1 MGRKGL
7 LIKQFLN
14 NAFVTTAIVLIVLS
28 VVALWYDGTMIC
40 ISTIFETLL
49 LSVVCEVIKHMMYKI
64 DIANIYLGILL
75 HYLLVL
81 AAVLIFGYVFNW
93 VNQLPVYV
101 LAGMCGVVLILCCYL
116 DISRV
121 KADIDEINVTNQD
134 ALTLIDAHSSA
145 SLLRLVSLIAMPPK
159 IIEISYA
166 SSA

>member
-1 MGRKGL
+1 MSL
-7 LIKQFLN
+7 LYHVNMYLEFLIL
-14 NAFVTTAIVLIVLS
+14 ACTIYILAPS

-81 AAVLIFGYVFNW
+81 AAVLIFGYAFNW
-93 VNQLPVYV
+93 VNPLPVYV

-121 KADIDEINVTNQD
+121 KADIDEINGLCEN
-134 ALTLIDAHSSA
+134 
-145 SLLRLVSLIAMPPK
+145 RL
-159 IIEISYA
+159 
-166 SSA
+166 

>member
-1 MGRKGL
+1 MPL
-7 LIKQFLN
+7 LYHAYVYLEFLIL
-14 NAFVTTAIVLIVLS
+14 ACTIYILAPS

-49 LSVVCEVIKHMMYKI
+49 LSAVCEVIKHIMYKI

-81 AAVLIFGYVFNW
+81 AAVLIFGYAFNW

-101 LAGMCGVVLILCCYL
+101 LVGMCGAVLILCCYL

-121 KADIDEINVTNQD
+121 KADIDEINGLCEN
-134 ALTLIDAHSSA
+134 
-145 SLLRLVSLIAMPPK
+145 RL
-159 IIEISYA
+159 
-166 SSA
+166 

>member
-1 MGRKGL
+1 MGRKRL

-14 NAFVTTAIVLIVLS
+14 NVFVTTAIVLIVLS

-49 LSVVCEVIKHMMYKI
+49 LSAVCEVIKHMMYKI

-81 AAVLIFGYVFNW
+81 AAVLIFGYAFNW
-93 VNQLPVYV
+93 GNQLPVYV
-101 LAGMCGVVLILCCYL
+101 LAGMCGGVLILCCYL

-121 KADIDEINVTNQD
+121 KADIDEINGLCEN
-134 ALTLIDAHSSA
+134 
-145 SLLRLVSLIAMPPK
+145 RL
-159 IIEISYA
+159 
-166 SSA
+166 

>member
-28 VVALWYDGTMIC
+28 VVALWYDGTM
-40 ISTIFETLL
+40 TIFETLL

-81 AAVLIFGYVFNW
+81 AAVLIFGYAFNW
-93 VNQLPVYV
+93 GNQLPVYV

-121 KADIDEINVTNQD
+121 KADIDEINGLCENRV
-134 ALTLIDAHSSA
+134 
-145 SLLRLVSLIAMPPK
+145 
-159 IIEISYA
+159 
-166 SSA
+166 

>member
-81 AAVLIFGYVFNW
+81 AAVLIFGYAFNWMQVVEMQQKLEAVLIFGYAFNW

-121 KADIDEINVTNQD
+121 KADIDEINGLCENRV
-134 ALTLIDAHSSA
+134 
-145 SLLRLVSLIAMPPK
+145 
-159 IIEISYA
+159 
-166 SSA
+166 

>member
-81 AAVLIFGYVFNW
+81 AAVLIFGYAFNW
-93 VNQLPVYV
+93 VNQLV
-101 LAGMCGVVLILCCYL
+101 LDNNLVFVL
-116 DISRV
+116 
-121 KADIDEINVTNQD
+121 
-134 ALTLIDAHSSA
+134 LIPDHPQKIYSS
-145 SLLRLVSLIAMPPK
+145 SLYP
-159 IIEISYA
+159 
-166 SSA
+166 

>member
-1 MGRKGL
+1 MMFLRITVAQTISFLIVLFIFWKGKIMGRKGL

-40 ISTIFETLL
+40 ISTIFEPLL

-81 AAVLIFGYVFNW
+81 AAVLIFGYAFNW
-93 VNQLPVYV
+93 GNQLPVYV
-101 LAGMCGVVLILCCYL
+101 LAGMCGGVLILCCYL

-121 KADIDEINVTNQD
+121 KADIDEINGLCENRV
-134 ALTLIDAHSSA
+134 
-145 SLLRLVSLIAMPPK
+145 
-159 IIEISYA
+159 
-166 SSA
+166 